1 MTAHQLTRFART
13 ALSLAAAALAAS
25 AAHAQTTGND
35 VAAKDEA
42 APRAVD
48 DKVRLGT
55 ITVVG
60 SGGKLGSG
68 LMINDDS
75 VKGRST
81 VTKASIEKD
90 RATGNS
96 YQTIALL
103 PGVNT
108 YNYDATGLF
117 GGGLSIRGFNSD
129 QLGFT
134 VNGVPVNDSGNYAV
148 YPQEFIDTENVCQ
161 TSVAQGSTELETASG
176 GASGG
181 AVSIITCDPTDQ
193 RRVRASQTVGG
204 LHMTRSYVRFD
215 TGRFA
220 NDMAKLFISVSHTE
234 ADKWKGQGKAK
245 KDHVDFGFSLDLS
258 EDNKILGSVL
268 YNRAVNNNIFNPT
281 LAQLNAN
288 GYSGDFATT
297 FKPRL
302 APVAGTAQTET
313 GASGPAVYYGT
324 SLNPFE
330 NVIASVSG
338 SFKIAKDTYLKVQ
351 PYFWYGFGNGGW
363 SDLALSEQTGLLG
376 GAKDINGDGDTLDT
390 VRVARASVT
399 RTQRPGVTSEIS
411 TTLGYHTLKAGIWY
425 ERAQHR
431 QTQPAVQFN
440 ADGSPSDT
448 WLRNGCVQ
456 RVDGSCY
463 QGRDW
468 KTISTSY
475 QVYVNDQFSFMGDR
489 GLLSLG
495 VRLPT
500 VSRDVTSF
508 ASEGAIR
515 AYADAAATK
524 FTNVNQGYQIK
535 RDFHEALPQ
544 IGVRFNL
551 DARQQVFANV
561 AKNFRA
567 PANFAFT
574 GANVRFV
581 GGVIQPIQDIKAET
595 SIMTDLGY
603 RFQSRDLSFTATFF
617 NSDFKNRQ
625 ANVTDPNTLV
635 SVYTNAGRVT
645 NRGVELE
652 AGSGVFGGFSVYG
665 SLTAQKSEMK
675 DNLVVSSATNGAA
688 PVVLPT
694 AGKQFGTTPR
704 FMAGLAVQYEHGPFY
719 ARLKGKYTGS
729 QYATL
734 MNDEQAPGYLV
745 GDLDAGYKFG
755 DFGMVKNTKLA
766 LNISNIG
773 NVRYRNPSSGTV
785 TNAVAYQGSTVSAPT
800 YYLGA
805 PRLTTLTLSAD
816 FE

>member
-1 MTAHQLTRFART
+1 MNSSLFCKTAMAVAVGL
-13 ALSLAAAALAAS
+13 LAAAA
-25 AAHAQTTGND
+25 AHAQE
-35 VAAKDEA
+35 VAAQPQKEDEA
-42 APRAVD
+42 APRAKD
-48 DKVRLGT
+48 DTVRLGT

-60 SGGKLGSG
+60 TGKLGSG

-81 VTKASIEKD
+81 ITKASIEKD
-90 RATGNS
+90 RSTGNS

-181 AVSIITCDPTDQ
+181 AVSIITCDPTDK
-193 RRVRASQTVGG
+193 RRVRVSQTLGG
-204 LHMTRSYVRFD
+204 LSMTRTYVRYD

-220 NDMAKLFISVSHTE
+220 NDMAKLFISASHTE
-234 ADKWKGQGKAK
+234 ADKWKGEGKAK

-281 LAQLNAN
+281 LAQLNTN
-288 GYSGDFATT
+288 GYYGDFATT

-302 APVAGTAQTET
+302 TPVNGTAQTESGT
-313 GASGPAVYYGT
+313 SGPAVYYGT

-363 SDLALSEQTGLLG
+363 SDLALSEKTGLLG
-376 GAKDINGDGDTLDT
+376 GAKDLNGDGDTLDT
-390 VRVARASVT
+390 VRVARSSVT

-411 TTLGYHTLKAGIWY
+411 TTIGNHYLKAGVWY

-440 ADGSPSDT
+440 ADGSPSDK
-448 WLRNGCVQ
+448 WLREGCIQ

-463 QGRDW
+463 EGRDW
-468 KTISTSY
+468 KTVSTSY
-475 QVYVNDQFSFMGDR
+475 QVYFNDQISFMGDR

-508 ASEGAIR
+508 ASEAAIR
-515 AYADAAATK
+515 SYASATATT

-535 RDFHEALPQ
+535 RNFHEALPQ

-595 SIMTDLGY
+595 SIMTDVGY
-603 RFQSRDLSFTATFF
+603 RFQSRDFSLTATFF

-625 ANVTDPNTLV
+625 ANATDPNTLV
-635 SVYTNAGRVT
+635 SVYTNAGRVN
-645 NRGVELE
+645 NRGFELE
-652 AGSGVFGGFSVYG
+652 AGSGVFNGFSVYG
-665 SLTAQKSEMK
+665 SITAQKSEMK
-675 DNLVVSSATNGAA
+675 DNLATSSATSGAA
-688 PVVLPT
+688 PVILPT

-704 FMAGLAVQYEHGPFY
+704 FMAGVALQYEQGPFY
-719 ARLKGKYTGS
+719 ARLKGKYTGA

-734 MNDEQAPGYLV
+734 MNDEQAPGYVV

-755 DFGMVKNTKLA
+755 DFGMMKNTKLA

-773 NVRYRNPSSGTV
+773 SARYRNPSSGTV
-785 TNAVAYQGSTVSAPT
+785 TNAVAYQGSTISAPT

-805 PRLTTLTLSAD
+805 PRLTTVTLSAD

>member
-1 MTAHQLTRFART
+1 MNSRLFCKTAA
-13 ALSLAAAALAAS
+13 AMAVAVLAAATAQAQQAS
-25 AAHAQTTGND
+25 AKDDDATPR
-35 VAAKDEA
+35 AKD
-42 APRAVD
+42 D
-48 DKVRLGT
+48 TVRLGT

-60 SGGKLGSG
+60 TGKLGSG

-81 VTKASIEKD
+81 ITKASIEKD
-90 RATGNS
+90 RSTGNS

-181 AVSIITCDPTDQ
+181 AVSIITCDPTDK
-193 RRVRASQTVGG
+193 RRVRVSQTLGG
-204 LHMTRSYVRFD
+204 LSMTRTYVRYD

-220 NDMAKLFISVSHTE
+220 NDMAKLFISASHTE
-234 ADKWKGQGKAK
+234 ADKWKGEGKAK

-281 LAQLNAN
+281 LAQLNTN
-288 GYSGDFATT
+288 GYYGDFATT
-297 FKPRL
+297 FKPRV
-302 APVAGTAQTET
+302 PGVNGTAQTESGT
-313 GASGPAVYYGT
+313 SGPAVYYGT

-338 SFKIAKDTYLKVQ
+338 SFKLAKDTYLKVQ

-363 SDLALSEQTGLLG
+363 SDMTLSEKSGVLG
-376 GAKDINGDGDTLDT
+376 GAVDLNGDGDTLDT
-390 VRVARASVT
+390 VRVARSSVT

-411 TTLGYHTLKAGIWY
+411 TTIDNHYLKAGVWY

-431 QTQPAVQFN
+431 QTQPAVQLN
-440 ADGSPSDT
+440 ADGSPADK
-448 WLRNGCVQ
+448 WLQNGCIQ

-463 QGRDW
+463 EGRDW
-468 KTISTSY
+468 KTVSTSY
-475 QVYVNDQFSFMGDR
+475 QVYFNDQISFMGDR

-508 ASEGAIR
+508 ASEGTIR
-515 AYADAAATK
+515 SYATATS
-524 FTNVNQGYQIK
+524 TTYSSVSQGYQIK
-535 RDFHEALPQ
+535 RNFHEALPQ

-595 SIMTDLGY
+595 SVMTDVGY
-603 RFQSRDLSFTATFF
+603 RFQSREFSVTATFF

-625 ANVTDPNTLV
+625 ANATDPNTLV
-635 SVYTNAGRVT
+635 SVYTNAGRVN
-645 NRGVELE
+645 NRGFELE
-652 AGSGVFGGFSVYG
+652 AGTGVFNGFSVYG
-665 SLTAQKSEMK
+665 SITAQKSEMK
-675 DNLVVSSATNGAA
+675 DNLATSSATSGAA

-694 AGKQFGTTPR
+694 SGKQFGTTPR
-704 FMAGLAVQYEHGPFY
+704 FMAGIALQYEQGPFY
-719 ARLKGKYTGS
+719 ARVKGKYTGS

-734 MNDEQAPGYLV
+734 MNDEQAPGYVV

-755 DFGMVKNTKLA
+755 DFGMMKNTKLA

-773 NVRYRNPSSGTV
+773 SARYRNPSSGTV
-785 TNAVAYQGSTVSAPT
+785 TNAIAYQGSTVSAPT